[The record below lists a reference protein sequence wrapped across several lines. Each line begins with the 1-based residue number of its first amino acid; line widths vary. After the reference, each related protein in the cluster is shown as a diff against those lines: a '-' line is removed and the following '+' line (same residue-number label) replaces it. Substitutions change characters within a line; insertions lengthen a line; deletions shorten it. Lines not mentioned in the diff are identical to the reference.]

1 VTDPDVPAPAS
12 STDVRPD
19 AAGSTD
25 VPGSVGST
33 GAHGGRPAVLRL
45 TAFAD
50 GPGGGNPA
58 GVVLDARRLDD
69 LQMQVIAAE
78 VGYAETAFV
87 VDGAVG
93 GDDRVVRTRYF
104 SPIAEVPFCGHATIA
119 TAVALAEARGPGPFR
134 FETAVGP
141 VVIETMQEALAGGE
155 GRLRASF
162 TSVEPRTRPLDD
174 AVADELLALL
184 GLARDDLDPA
194 WPLDE
199 AFAGNWHP
207 VVAVR
212 SLTVFDSFG
221 FDPGAVRDLMD
232 RQGWSGTVT
241 VVCTE
246 GADLGVG
253 ELPSIEARN
262 LFPVGAITEDPAT
275 GSAAAALGAY
285 LRAGG
290 LLAPPARFVVRQ
302 GRHVGRP
309 SLLVVDVPASGGITV
324 GGTAS
329 PVVD

>member
-1 VTDPDVPAPAS
+1 VDRDSGAVTVPRVPTTAS
-12 STDVRPD
+12 STD
-19 AAGSTD
+19 
-25 VPGSVGST
+25 
-33 GAHGGRPAVLRL
+33 VLRL

-58 GVVLDARRLDD
+58 GVVLDASMLDD
-69 LQMQVIAAE
+69 AEMQAVATE

-93 GDDRVVRTRYF
+93 GDARAVRTRYF

-119 TAVALAEARGPGPFR
+119 TAVALAGERGPGAFR

-141 VVIETMQEALAGGE
+141 VVIETTQEAVAGAE
-155 GRLRASF
+155 DVLRASF
-162 TSVEPRTRPLDD
+162 TSVEPRTRGLDD
-174 AVADELLALL
+174 AVADELLGLL
-184 GLARDDLDPA
+184 GLRRDDVDPG
-194 WPLDE
+194 WPLAE

-212 SLTVFDSFG
+212 SLAVFDSFA
-221 FDPGAVRDLMD
+221 FDPGAVRELMD

-246 GADLGVG
+246 GVDLAAAADSTRVVG
-253 ELPSIEARN
+253 TELPAIEARN
-262 LFPVGAITEDPAT
+262 LFPVGAVTEDPAT

-290 LLAPPARFVVRQ
+290 LLAPPGRFTVRQ

-309 SLLVVDVPASGGITV
+309 SLLVVEVPVVGGVTV
-324 GGTAS
+324 SGTAS
-329 PVVD
+329 LVAG

>member
-1 VTDPDVPAPAS
+1 M
-12 STDVRPD
+12 
-19 AAGSTD
+19 
-25 VPGSVGST
+25 
-33 GAHGGRPAVLRL
+33 RL

-58 GVVLDARRLDD
+58 GVVLDASVLDD
-69 LQMQVIAAE
+69 VRMQQIAAE

-87 VDGAVG
+87 VDRAVG
-93 GDDRVVRTRYF
+93 GDDRVVRARYF

-119 TAVALAEARGPGPFR
+119 TALALADERGTGAFR

-141 VVIETMQEALAGGE
+141 VVIETTQEAVAGGGSE
-155 GRLRASF
+155 LRASF
-162 TSVEPRTRPLDD
+162 TSVEPRTRPLAD
-174 AVADELLALL
+174 AVADELLDLLALD
-184 GLARDDLDPA
+184 RDDLDPA
-194 WPLDE
+194 WSLAE

-212 SLTVFDSFG
+212 SLAVFDSFG
-221 FDPGAVRDLMD
+221 FDPGAVRELMD

-246 GADLGVG
+246 GVDLDLAIAAAVATRGADA
-253 ELPSIEARN
+253 ELPAIEARN
-262 LFPVGAITEDPAT
+262 LFPVGDITEDPAT

-290 LLAPPARFVVRQ
+290 LLAPPSRFTVRQ

-309 SLLVVDVPASGGITV
+309 SLLVVDVPTTGGITV
-324 GGTAS
+324 GGTAALI
-329 PVVD
+329 VG

>member
-1 VTDPDVPAPAS
+1 VDRDSGAVTVPRVPTTAS
-12 STDVRPD
+12 STD
-19 AAGSTD
+19 
-25 VPGSVGST
+25 
-33 GAHGGRPAVLRL
+33 VLRL

-58 GVVLDARRLDD
+58 GVVLDASVLDD
-69 LQMQVIAAE
+69 VRMQQIAAE

-87 VDGAVG
+87 VDRAVG
-93 GDDRVVRTRYF
+93 GDDRVVRARYF

-119 TAVALAEARGPGPFR
+119 TAVALADERGTGAFR

-141 VVIETMQEALAGGE
+141 VVIETTQEAVAGGE
-155 GRLRASF
+155 RELRASF
-162 TSVEPRTRPLDD
+162 TSVEPRTRPLAD
-174 AVADELLALL
+174 AVADELLDLLALD
-184 GLARDDLDPA
+184 RDDLDPA
-194 WPLDE
+194 WSLAE

-212 SLTVFDSFG
+212 SLAVFDSFG
-221 FDPGAVRDLMD
+221 FDPGAVRELMD

-246 GADLGVG
+246 GVDLDLAIAAAVATRGADA
-253 ELPSIEARN
+253 ELPAIEARN
-262 LFPVGAITEDPAT
+262 LFPVGDITEDPAT

-290 LLAPPARFVVRQ
+290 LLAPPSRFTVRQ

-309 SLLVVDVPASGGITV
+309 SLLVVDVPTTGGITV
-324 GGTAS
+324 GGTAALI
-329 PVVD
+329 VG

>member
-1 VTDPDVPAPAS
+1 MGPS
-12 STDVRPD
+12 
-19 AAGSTD
+19 
-25 VPGSVGST
+25 
-33 GAHGGRPAVLRL
+33 VLRL

-58 GVVLDARRLDD
+58 GVVLDARTLDD
-69 LQMQVIAAE
+69 GQMQQIAAE

-87 VDGAVG
+87 ADGAVG

-119 TAVALAEARGPGPFR
+119 TAAALAEARGPGAFR

-141 VVIETMQEALAGGE
+141 VVIETTQEAVAGGE

-162 TSVEPRTRPLDD
+162 TSVEPRMRPLDD
-174 AVADELLALL
+174 AVADELLGLL
-184 GLARDDLDPA
+184 GLVRDDVDPG
-194 WPLDE
+194 WPVTE

-207 VVAVR
+207 VVALR
-212 SLTVFDSFG
+212 SLAVFDSFG
-221 FDPGAVRDLMD
+221 FDPGPVRELMD

-246 GADLGVG
+246 SVASAAGAGAGAVAAAAAAATRG
-253 ELPSIEARN
+253 AGTEVPAIEARN
-262 LFPVGAITEDPAT
+262 LFPVGDITEDPAT

-285 LRAGG
+285 VRAVG
-290 LLAPPARFVVRQ
+290 LLAPPAQFAVRQ

-309 SLLVVDVPASGGITV
+309 SVLTVDVPATGGITV
-324 GGTAS
+324 SGTAALI
-329 PVVD
+329 VE